1 MAIVQISQI
10 KNRRGLSEDLPQ
22 LASAELGWSIDTQEL
37 YIGNGT
43 VEEGAPE
50 VGNTRILT
58 ANDLPYAN
66 SAVLT
71 DNTTGNISGLVF
83 STINP
88 CITMNYAIER
98 ASDYR
103 QGTILIAQ
111 NTTTVS
117 HNDTYTETANIGVT
131 LTFTQASNIS
141 TTFTQIG
148 YITSSTGA
156 NANIKYNFST
166 LTF

>member
-43 VEEGAPE
+43 VDEGAPE

-58 ANDLPYAN
+58 ENDLPYAN
-66 SAVLT
+66 SSVILN
-71 DNTTGNISGLVF
+71 NTTGNISGLAF
-83 STINP
+83 STSYP
-88 CITMNYAIER
+88 CVTMNYAVQR
-98 ASDYR
+98 AGDYR

-111 NTTTVS
+111 SSTTVS
-117 HNDTYTETANIGVT
+117 FNDTYTETANIGVE
-131 LTFTQASNIS
+131 LTFTQYSNVS
-141 TTFTQIG
+141 TTFTQVG
-148 YITSSTGA
+148 YIATNTGA

>member
-22 LASAELGWSIDTQEL
+22 LASAELGWTLDTQKL

-50 VGNTRILT
+50 VGITRILT
-58 ANDLPYAN
+58 ENDLPYAN
-66 SAVLT
+66 STVLL
-71 DNTTGNISGLVF
+71 DNTTGNISDLVF
-83 STINP
+83 STAQP
-88 CITMNYAIER
+88 CVTMNYAIQR
-98 ASDYR
+98 AGDYR

-111 NTTTVS
+111 SSTTVS
-117 HNDTYTETANIGVT
+117 YNDTYTESANIGVS

-141 TTFTQIG
+141 TTFTQVG
-148 YITSSTGA
+148 YITTSTGA
-156 NANIKYNFST
+156 NANIKYNYST
-166 LTF
+166 TTF

>member
-50 VGNTRILT
+50 VGNTRLLT
-58 ANDLPYAN
+58 ENDLPYAN
-66 SAVLT
+66 TSVLIN
-71 DNTTGNISGLVF
+71 NTTANIAGLTF
-83 STINP
+83 TTSQP
-88 CITMNYAIER
+88 CVTMNYAIQR

-111 NTTTVS
+111 NTTSVS
-117 HNDTYTETANIGVT
+117 YTDTFTETANIGVI
-131 LTFTQASNIS
+131 LTFTQSSNIS
-141 TTFTQIG
+141 TTFTQVG
-148 YITSSTGA
+148 YVTTNTGA
-156 NANIKYNFST
+156 NANIKYNYST
-166 LTF
+166 TTF

>member
-43 VEEGAPE
+43 LEEGAPE
-50 VGNTRILT
+50 VGNTRLLT
-58 ANDLPYAN
+58 ENDLPYGN

-71 DNTTGNISGLVF
+71 DNTVGNVAGLVF
-83 STINP
+83 STATP
-88 CITMNYAIER
+88 CVTMNYAIQR
-98 ASDYR
+98 ADDYR

-111 NTTTVS
+111 NTSTVS
-117 HNDTYTETANIGVT
+117 YNDFYTETANIGVV

-141 TTFTQIG
+141 TTFTQVG
-148 YITSSTGA
+148 YVTSSTGA

-166 LTF
+166 SSF